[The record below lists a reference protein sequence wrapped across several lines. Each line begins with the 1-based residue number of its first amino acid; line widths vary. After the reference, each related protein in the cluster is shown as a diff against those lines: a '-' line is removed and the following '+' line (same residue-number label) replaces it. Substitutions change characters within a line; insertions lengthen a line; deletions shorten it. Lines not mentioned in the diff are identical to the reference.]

1 MTNLHGGGVG
11 RRHWLT
17 GTAGVGGFA
26 IEPELGLGVSAR
38 EHTMGRVEYKLER
51 VAWIDEH
58 EARLDQLMEHINE
71 WAKDGWWVPSVD
83 LTLLGS
89 FGLKKLPVLL
99 EREVP

>member
-1 MTNLHGGGVG
+1 
-11 RRHWLT
+11 
-17 GTAGVGGFA
+17 
-26 IEPELGLGVSAR
+26 
-38 EHTMGRVEYKLER
+38 MGRMEYKLER
-51 VAWIDEH
+51 VVWIDEH

-99 EREVP
+99 EREVPQST